1 MSTAK
6 TSSPVAIDGHIPS
19 TCVRVHFIVSM
30 SRAEVRRD
38 ARHTRSQAPTRAGS
52 AGGPRVGGV
61 CAERTPSRAEWG
73 SLSRDAVIGTA
84 TALLEADGVLSV
96 RAVAARLGVSPM
108 ALYRHVRNKD
118 DLLDEVVDRLFADRW
133 RPARDDEDWRQWIID
148 AADRLRR
155 FLVDVPAALQVYL
168 SHPVVAP
175 TAAQRMDACL
185 DVLARALGDDARA
198 RRAYAAIQTYTIGFA
213 ALEAAREEAPR
224 PGDGRGAPAPVGHDA
239 DRARELASY
248 SSPTQFLAG
257 LGYLL
262 AGIG

>member
-1 MSTAK
+1 MLK
-6 TSSPVAIDGHIPS
+6 TGEMPATGV
-19 TCVRVHFIVSM
+19 
-30 SRAEVRRD
+30 SRAC
-38 ARHTRSQAPTRAGS
+38 
-52 AGGPRVGGV
+52 GPRVGGV

-84 TALLEADGVLSV
+84 TALLETDGVLSV

-133 RPARDDEDWRQWIID
+133 RPDGGDVDWRQWIID

-155 FLVDVPAALQVYL
+155 FLVEVPVALQVYL

-175 TAAQRMDACL
+175 TAVQRMDACL
-185 DVLARALGDDARA
+185 DVLVRALGDDARA

-213 ALEAAREEAPR
+213 ALEAAREGAPPR
-224 PGDGRGAPAPVGHDA
+224 GGARGAPALAGDDA

-248 SSPTQFLAG
+248 SSPSQFLAG

-262 AGIG
+262 AGIGRAGPDE